1 VHAGRTPVLRGLE
14 PGDLGWIVQRHG
26 EMYAAE
32 YGWNARIEALAAC
45 ELGAFAL
52 RDDRQRER
60 AWIADVNGLR
70 SGSILC
76 TRREDDV
83 AQLRMLL
90 VEPHARGL
98 GIGGLLVCEC
108 VRFAQGAGY
117 RSMLL
122 WTTSVLTAA
131 RRIYQRAGFEL
142 VEQEPFAEFGP
153 ALTAEYWRR
162 EL

>member
-1 VHAGRTPVLRGLE
+1 VLRGLE

-32 YGWNARIEALAAC
+32 YGWNARIESLAAC
-45 ELGAFAL
+45 ALGAFAL

-60 AWIADVNGLR
+60 AWIAEVDGLR
-70 SGSILC
+70 AGSILC
-76 TRREDDV
+76 TRREEDV

-90 VEPHARGL
+90 VEPPARGL
-98 GIGGLLVCEC
+98 GIGGLLVGAC
-108 VRFAQGAGY
+108 VRFAQDAGY

-153 ALTAEYWRR
+153 ELTAEYWRR